1 MSMQVTNR
9 QSIMNRLDPRD
20 RLEIERII
28 APLRRRR
35 AGRLVLFGSRAR
47 DDARRTSD
55 IDLAFTS
62 PQPVPLDEL
71 ALIREAF
78 EESRIP
84 FHVDLLDYATAPAQ
98 LRAVIDKE
106 GIAWPM

>member
-1 MSMQVTNR
+1 MTTNS

-20 RLEIERII
+20 RIEIERIP
-28 APLRRRR
+28 APLRSKRT
-35 AGRLVLFGSRAR
+35 GRLVLFGSRAR

-55 IDLAFTS
+55 IDLAFAG
-62 PQPVPLDEL
+62 PQPVPPDEL

-84 FHVDLLDYATAPAQ
+84 FRVDLLDYATAPAQ
-98 LRAVIDKE
+98 LRAAIDKE
-106 GIAWPM
+106 GVAWPI